1 MIKHFIIILRAV
13 FFICLSVLFS
23 GLFSGCDSRSELPRK
38 PEIVY
43 KKIIAK
49 SKGTPGSTKSTSRK
63 ITPAALKKPDMA
75 IKPKADI
82 SKTRDV
88 KLSKKPPALKSKPQK
103 MALKPKSDISKIKI
117 AKKGK
122 KPVDSSI
129 DSKKLIV
136 KKDVLQPKPDTSKVK
151 DSQSDKKVI
160 AAKKGTDGIIAS
172 VSIAAPTPGTYTA
185 RGKVDPF
192 EPLFK
197 EKPVSRKKKKKRIP
211 RTPLEKISL
220 GQLKLVAIIRA
231 SGGNKALVEES
242 SGKGYVIKKG
252 TYIGL
257 NAGKIIKI
265 EKDNII
271 IEEEIEDIQ
280 GNIKVRQRELKLQK
294 PSGE

>member
-1 MIKHFIIILRAV
+1 MYKHFTIIRSAA
-13 FFICLSVLFS
+13 FFICLSVFFS

-49 SKGTPGSTKSTSRK
+49 AKGAQGSTKRTSGD
-63 ITPAALKKPDMA
+63 ITPTAVKKPDMA

-82 SKTRDV
+82 SRTRDV
-88 KLSKKPPALKSKPQK
+88 KISKKPPALSSKPEK

-117 AKKGK
+117 ATKGE
-122 KPVDSSI
+122 KPVDSPSG
-129 DSKKLIV
+129 SKKLIA
-136 KKDVLQPKPDTSKVK
+136 KKDTLQPKPDTSKARAI
-151 DSQSDKKVI
+151 QSGKK
-160 AAKKGTDGIIAS
+160 AAIVTKGTDGVVAS
-172 VSIAAPTPGTYTA
+172 VSVTGNTPGIYVA
-185 RGKVDPF
+185 QGKIDPF

-197 EKPVSRKKKKKRIP
+197 ERPVSKRKKKKRIP
-211 RTPLEKISL
+211 RTPLEKLSL

-231 SGGNKALVEES
+231 PSGNKALVQEG

-257 NAGKIIKI
+257 NSGKIIKI
-265 EKDNII
+265 EKDTVI
-271 IEEEIEDIQ
+271 IEEEIENIQ
-280 GNIKVRQRELKLQK
+280 GNLEVRQKEMKLQK